1 MVEQI
6 NLYDV
11 LQRPI
16 LTEKCAE
23 LRESQKKVLVEVA
36 DWANKD
42 QIAQAAKLLFNVD
55 VIKVNTLNYR
65 GKFKRVRQHVGK
77 RKNTKRAYLTLSKGS
92 DVDLFGLVGQEGAA
106 GETTRA

>member
-1 MVEQI
+1 MLDQI

-11 LQRPI
+11 LRKPI
-16 LTEKCAE
+16 LTEKCTE
-23 LRESQKKVLVEVA
+23 LRETQKKILVEVA

-55 VIKVNTLNYR
+55 VAKVNTLNYR
-65 GKFKRVRQHVGK
+65 GKIKRLRQHMGK

-92 DVDLFGLVGQEGAA
+92 DVDLFGLVGQETSSA
-106 GETTRA
+106 E